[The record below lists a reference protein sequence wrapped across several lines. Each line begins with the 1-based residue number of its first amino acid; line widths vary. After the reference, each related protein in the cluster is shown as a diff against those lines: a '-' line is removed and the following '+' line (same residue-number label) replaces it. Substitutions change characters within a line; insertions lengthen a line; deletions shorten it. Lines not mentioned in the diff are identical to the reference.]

1 MTIIGLPGGL
11 GNAGETS
18 AIEIPD
24 LGVYGG
30 SILFEVVTQALQRSL
45 DRVMTNQPPKTISES
60 PWSPLRQPLFR
71 ALWIASIASNIGTW
85 MHEAGAGWLMTSLT
99 SSPLMVALMQSAT
112 TLPVLLLGL
121 PAGALA
127 DVVDRRR
134 MLLFTQAWMLI
145 VATVLG
151 VLTFFEL
158 TTPWVL
164 LILTFALGA
173 GAATNAPAWQA
184 TAPELVLK

>member
-1 MTIIGLPGGL
+1 
-11 GNAGETS
+11 
-18 AIEIPD
+18 
-24 LGVYGG
+24 
-30 SILFEVVTQALQRSL
+30 
-45 DRVMTNQPPKTISES
+45 MTNQPPKTISES

-127 DVVDRRR
+127 DVIDRRR

-151 VLTFFEL
+151 VLTFFKL